1 VRGNQLVSLLLKD
14 LLFILNIR
22 MTFYNK
28 ICDRLFLGSVESSTT
43 FSFLEE
49 NNISVIVN
57 FSKDLENKY
66 QLNLLK
72 PIEEA
77 PKHII
82 DWLYSNSYC
91 IKYYRVPIDDNQKDV
106 EIENFYNYI
115 IETIDKVIAE
125 YDSGKTILF
134 HCLAGNQ
141 RSAAG
146 IVAFLMKYKGMTLD
160 ESIKYVLTQKPNVFF
175 FGSNVNFIKALQ
187 KYEKYL
193 KIINAF

>member
-1 VRGNQLVSLLLKD
+1 
-14 LLFILNIR
+14 

-28 ICDRLFLGSVESSTT
+28 IYDRLFLGSVESSTT

-49 NNISVIVN
+49 NNVSVIVN

-72 PIEEA
+72 PIEDA

-82 DWLYSNSYC
+82 DWLYGNSYC
-91 IKYYRVPIDDNQKDV
+91 IKYYRVPIDDTQKDI
-106 EIENFYNYI
+106 EIDNFYNYI
-115 IETIDKVIAE
+115 IEIVDKIIEE

-146 IVAFLMKYKGMTLD
+146 IVAFLMKYNKWTLE

-175 FGSNVNFIKALQ
+175 FGSNINFIKALKQ
-187 KYEKYL
+187 YEVFL
-193 KIINAF
+193 QGNPGCPAPHPVGC

>member
-1 VRGNQLVSLLLKD
+1 
-14 LLFILNIR
+14 
-22 MTFYNK
+22 MTFHNK

-72 PIEEA
+72 PIEDA

-82 DWLYSNSYC
+82 EWLYSNSYC
-91 IKYYRVPIDDNQKDV
+91 IKYYRVPIDDTQKDI
-106 EIENFYNYI
+106 EIDNFYNYI
-115 IETIDKVIAE
+115 VKLVDKIIEE

-146 IVAFLMKYKGMTLD
+146 VVAFLMKYNKWNLD

-175 FGSNVNFIKALQ
+175 FGSNVNFIKAL
-187 KYEKYL
+187 KRYEL
-193 KIINAF
+193 FCRETHVAPHPIPLG